1 VTKQNPGGNA
11 QVSPGSTVTISVSGG
26 EVTVQSVV
34 GDSAATAASVLQG
47 QGLQVITKQG
57 TQAGATPGNVFA
69 QTPAANTSVPQHSQV
84 TIYVQSQP
92 VISPSPTPSATQPT
106 PTATTPTPTPSA
118 TTGGPG
124 ANGGGGGQ

>member
-1 VTKQNPGGNA
+1 
-11 QVSPGSTVTISVSGG
+11 
-26 EVTVQSVV
+26 VQSVV

-92 VISPSPTPSATQPT
+92 VSPSPTPSATQPT
-106 PTATTPTPTPSA
+106 PTATTPTPSPSA
-118 TTGGPG
+118 TTTGGPG